1 MLKTAH
7 WLDTGRKAADSPR
20 LPVQLQQ
27 RGCTWPIHSG
37 ESCKLPRIVTIFK
50 SREVHT
56 DLQVWKKY
64 PTMLKTNY
72 RGGHREIK

>member
-56 DLQVWKKY
+56 DLQVWKNNKQCSIQI
-64 PTMLKTNY
+64 TEEGIERLK
-72 RGGHREIK
+72 